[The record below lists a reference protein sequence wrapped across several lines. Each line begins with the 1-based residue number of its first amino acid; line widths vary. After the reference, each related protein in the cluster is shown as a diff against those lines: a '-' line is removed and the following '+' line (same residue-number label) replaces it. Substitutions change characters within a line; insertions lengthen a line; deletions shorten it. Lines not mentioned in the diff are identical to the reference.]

1 MKNIDFYDI
10 VITILI
16 IIMMSLPIYFDCKT
30 NSLFLLIPACIML
43 LLFCMWF
50 RYFSKEIE
58 LNTPPYSEI
67 KTFEDGVKS
76 LGMDVDDANAIVN
89 TLKKTSK

>member
-50 RYFSKEIE
+50 RHLSKEIE
-58 LNTPPYSEI
+58 L
-67 KTFEDGVKS
+67 K
-76 LGMDVDDANAIVN
+76 
-89 TLKKTSK
+89 

>member
-30 NSLFLLIPACIML
+30 NSSFLLIPACIML
-43 LLFCMWF
+43 LLFYMWF
-50 RYFSKEIE
+50 RHFSKEI
-58 LNTPPYSEI
+58 
-67 KTFEDGVKS
+67 
-76 LGMDVDDANAIVN
+76 
-89 TLKKTSK
+89 

>member
-50 RYFSKEIE
+50 RHFSKEIE
-58 LNTPPYSEI
+58 
-67 KTFEDGVKS
+67 F
-76 LGMDVDDANAIVN
+76 
-89 TLKKTSK
+89 LKKH

>member
-30 NSLFLLIPACIML
+30 NSSFLLIPACIML

-50 RYFSKEIE
+50 RHFSKEIE
-58 LNTPPYSEI
+58 L
-67 KTFEDGVKS
+67 K
-76 LGMDVDDANAIVN
+76 
-89 TLKKTSK
+89 

>member
-16 IIMMSLPIYFDCKT
+16 IIMMSLPIYFYCKT
-30 NSLFLLIPACIML
+30 NYLFLLIPACIML

-50 RYFSKEIE
+50 RHFSKEIE
-58 LNTPPYSEI
+58 
-67 KTFEDGVKS
+67 F
-76 LGMDVDDANAIVN
+76 
-89 TLKKTSK
+89 LKKALK

>member
-16 IIMMSLPIYFDCKT
+16 IIMMALSFYFDCKT

-50 RYFSKEIE
+50 RHFSKEIE
-58 LNTPPYSEI
+58 
-67 KTFEDGVKS
+67 F
-76 LGMDVDDANAIVN
+76 
-89 TLKKTSK
+89 LKKHFQKIS

>member
-43 LLFCMWF
+43 LLFYMWF

-58 LNTPPYSEI
+58 L
-67 KTFEDGVKS
+67 K
-76 LGMDVDDANAIVN
+76 
-89 TLKKTSK
+89 